1 MLPAI
6 VNLFKQ
12 CLQFCLERSG
22 WCCKTPP
29 RRAQHPQQR
38 SGSEAAAAPAAVP
51 GRHRAASQSPA
62 GLHGPAAPVPTRHWL
77 RLRHCSDHK
86 HPYWFLVVFFFFFLP
101 TNDVSSNSG
110 EDGPIALMFERRTG
124 FNNWHDSDL
133 QDAQEV
139 PWLSRAQDTDGA
151 AAREMNSKWIFS
163 QKCV

>member
-1 MLPAI
+1 MPAVLPGTFWM
-6 VNLFKQ
+6 V
-12 CLQFCLERSG
+12 LQDTSQAGPAPPAALWQWGCRRSRCRAG
-22 WCCKTPP
+22 ASPGSLTEP
-29 RRAQHPQQR
+29 RRPARTR
-38 SGSEAAAAPAAVP
+38 SSGANTPLTAV
-51 GRHRAASQSPA
+51 
-62 GLHGPAAPVPTRHWL
+62 
-77 RLRHCSDHK
+77 RHCSDHK

>member
-1 MLPAI
+1 MPAVLPRTFWM
-6 VNLFKQ
+6 V
-12 CLQFCLERSG
+12 LQDTSQAGPAPPAALWQWGCCRSHCRAG
-22 WCCKTPP
+22 ASPGSLTEP
-29 RRAQHPQQR
+29 RRPARTR
-38 SGSEAAAAPAAVP
+38 SSGANTPLTAAPSLLRP
-51 GRHRAASQSPA
+51 Q
-62 GLHGPAAPVPTRHWL
+62 APL
-77 RLRHCSDHK
+77 
-86 HPYWFLVVFFFFFLP
+86 LVSRGFFFFFFLP

-110 EDGPIALMFERRTG
+110 EDGPIALMFQRRTG